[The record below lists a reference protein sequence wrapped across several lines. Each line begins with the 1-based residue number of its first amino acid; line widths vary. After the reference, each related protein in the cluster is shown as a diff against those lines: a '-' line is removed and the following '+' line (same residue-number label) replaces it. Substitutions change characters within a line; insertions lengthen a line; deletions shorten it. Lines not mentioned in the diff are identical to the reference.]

1 MSFAQELKIKR
12 LPALAPL
19 LARAAIPK
27 SSAKVLNFPERSIEV
42 APLRYSQ
49 RQLKR
54 YAKACGFALERNTL
68 PPSFLHIMAFR
79 LQMQLMVQRDFPVA
93 AMGCVHLNN
102 EIIQHRNI
110 GSDETLRMV
119 CRLSDHE
126 LTARGAEFT
135 FECLVYADNEC
146 VWEDRSQYLSRRKT
160 SIPKPAKPPHREP
173 RQYPSQEEM
182 AIPTSTARQYALA
195 SGDFNP
201 IHLHDISAKVLG
213 FKKMVVHG
221 MWSKAACIAKLLDH
235 DSSNTM
241 RCRVEFKT
249 PVFLPSNALL
259 CYDKSANSTAFELRD
274 AASGKPHL
282 IGELSLLSN

>member
-1 MSFAQELKIKR
+1 MSVAQELKIKR

-19 LARAAIPK
+19 LARAALPK
-27 SSAKVLNFPERSIEV
+27 SASKALEFPQRSIELT
-42 APLRYSQ
+42 PLSFSNKQ
-49 RQLKR
+49 RKR

-68 PPSFLHIMAFR
+68 PPSFLHIIAFR
-79 LQMQLMVQRDFPVA
+79 LQMQLMVQGDFPLA

-102 EIIQHRNI
+102 EIVQHRSI

-119 CRLSDHE
+119 CQLSEHQ
-126 LTARGAEFT
+126 LTARGVEFT
-135 FECLVYADNEC
+135 FECLVYAGDEC

-160 SIPKPAKPPHREP
+160 NIPKPAKPAHREP
-173 RQYPSQEEM
+173 RSYSQQEPLN
-182 AIPTSTARQYALA
+182 ISTGTARQYALA

-201 IHLHDISAKVLG
+201 IHLHDISAKLLG

-235 DSSNTM
+235 DRSDAL

-249 PVFLPSNALL
+249 PVFLPSKALL
-259 CYDKSANSTAFELRD
+259 CYEKNGSDTAFELRD
-274 AASGKPHL
+274 AATGRPHL
-282 IGELSLLSN
+282 IGELSSPLS

>member
-1 MSFAQELKIKR
+1 MSVAQELKIKR

-19 LARAAIPK
+19 LARAALPK
-27 SSAKVLNFPERSIEV
+27 RQSKALNFPERSIEL
-42 APLRYSQ
+42 APVRYSQ

-54 YAKACGFALERNTL
+54 YAKSCGFSLDGNTL
-68 PPSFLHIMAFR
+68 PASFLHIMAFR
-79 LQMQLMVQRDFPVA
+79 LQMQLMIQRDFPVA

-102 EIIQHRNI
+102 EIIQHRAI
-110 GSDETLRMV
+110 SSSEALRMV

-126 LTARGAEFT
+126 LTARGVEFT
-135 FECLVYADNEC
+135 FECLVYAGDEC

-160 SIPKPAKPPHREP
+160 GIAKPAKSKPREA
-173 RQYPSQEEM
+173 RRYANQEAM
-182 AIPTSTARQYALA
+182 HIPNSTARHYALA

-201 IHLHDISAKVLG
+201 IHLHDLSAKVLG

-221 MWSKAACIAKLLDH
+221 MWSKAACMAKLIDGGDAL
-235 DSSNTM
+235 

-249 PVFLPSNALL
+249 PVFLPSKAELH
-259 CYDKSANSTAFELRD
+259 YEKGPDSTVFELRD

-282 IGELSLLSN
+282 IGELSPISA